1 MVPRRVT
8 LGDVRSKVA
17 GGCGGAKGT
26 ACRGTW
32 PSAQSTGWLL
42 AAWWPPAVLMPPS
55 PLHPVFGEEQNAE
68 TPGVTA
74 IGAGGTGVAG
84 ERVLAMQGGDPER
97 QLGAATDL
105 LPCPGLVGGEVLCT
119 EVARMTVGGTSEAVA
134 GIAT

>member
-1 MVPRRVT
+1 
-8 LGDVRSKVA
+8 
-17 GGCGGAKGT
+17 
-26 ACRGTW
+26 
-32 PSAQSTGWLL
+32 
-42 AAWWPPAVLMPPS
+42 MPPS

-105 LPCPGLVGGEVLCT
+105 LPCPGLVGGGEFVLCT
-119 EVARMTVGGTSEAVA
+119 EVARMTVGGNSEVVA
-134 GIAT
+134 GIAA

>member
-1 MVPRRVT
+1 
-8 LGDVRSKVA
+8 
-17 GGCGGAKGT
+17 
-26 ACRGTW
+26 
-32 PSAQSTGWLL
+32 
-42 AAWWPPAVLMPPS
+42 MPPS

-105 LPCPGLVGGEVLCT
+105 LPCPGLAGGGEFVLCT
-119 EVARMTVGGTSEAVA
+119 EVARMTVGGNSEVVA
-134 GIAT
+134 GIAA